1 MNNRIRGVIKRYF
14 SNRGFGFVRAD
25 GEKSD
30 RFFHVTDCD
39 VDDEDLIGGR
49 RVEFEVGAGRDGR
62 PIAKNVMMIKGER

>member
-1 MNNRIRGVIKRYF
+1 MRKKGVIKKYF
-14 SNRGFGFVRAD
+14 ENRGFGFVCGD

-30 RFFHVTDCD
+30 TFFHVTDCD

-62 PIAKNVMMIKGER
+62 PIAKNVMLIKGER